1 MSHVENV
8 LEMCKRKGIS
18 VAKLERDLGFANA
31 YIKGLKKGKIPIDRL
46 QAIAEYLNV
55 PVEQLLGEVDIR
67 LDNASV
73 LSDMDAFSR
82 YLKGIGWEVIFNKEP
97 HQEGYYTLRS
107 EQLTVNISIEQYNDF
122 ENRIRNDCVDSL
134 KYSLRFQF
142 CPWLTHF
149 LKICVGSSPFSCI
162 FRLEILENQG
172 KSSLFL
178 CSLNYFKH

>member
-122 ENRIRNDCVDSL
+122 ENRIRNDCVDSI
-134 KYSLRFQF
+134 
-142 CPWLTHF
+142 LTF
-149 LKICVGSSPFSCI
+149 VTEAFNS
-162 FRLEILENQG
+162 G
-172 KSSLFL
+172 KSVSLL
-178 CSLNYFKH
+178 AARPNNNPDAGDSDRPEDDQNKI

>member
-55 PVEQLLGEVDIR
+55 PVEQLLGEVDVR
-67 LDNASV
+67 LDHASV

-82 YLKGIGWEVIFNKEP
+82 YLKEIGWEVIFNKEP

-122 ENRIRNDCVDSL
+122 ENRIRNDCVDSI
-134 KYSLRFQF
+134 
-142 CPWLTHF
+142 LTF
-149 LKICVGSSPFSCI
+149 VTEAF
-162 FRLEILENQG
+162 NNG
-172 KSSLFL
+172 KSVSLL
-178 CSLNYFKH
+178 AARPCDHPDAGDSDRPEDDQNKI